1 MTKGTLRI
9 LLIDDH
15 AVVREGLRSALEIMG
30 EMKCS
35 EATSAEEALSQLRS
49 GLRPDVVVMDFG
61 LPGLDGL
68 DAIGLIH
75 AEQSKLPVLIFSMQ
89 PEEKL
94 ALRALEQG
102 AAGYISKSS
111 PNSEVVNAVRVVA
124 EGKQYVSR
132 QFAARLNGTM
142 DRAQPAEA
150 HEALSAREF
159 ETIRLIAVGKS
170 LQEIAEAL
178 KISKATAS
186 TYRERLMMKLNLS
199 NNYEIICYAIEKGL
213 VNRG

>member
-1 MTKGTLRI
+1 
-9 LLIDDH
+9 
-15 AVVREGLRSALEIMG
+15 
-30 EMKCS
+30 
-35 EATSAEEALSQLRS
+35 
-49 GLRPDVVVMDFG
+49 
-61 LPGLDGL
+61 
-68 DAIGLIH
+68 
-75 AEQSKLPVLIFSMQ
+75 
-89 PEEKL
+89 
-94 ALRALEQG
+94 
-102 AAGYISKSS
+102 
-111 PNSEVVNAVRVVA
+111 
-124 EGKQYVSR
+124 
-132 QFAARLNGTM
+132 M